1 MSRGALV
8 ADDREAISTLEVDN
22 SQESWDGVTYEVF
35 AAERQC
41 LPEDFEGRMQVAAAA
56 IGAPWRAYDLHD
68 GRCPALSGGNCQCGL
83 VSYFSNERWIA
94 GVDMFHSIQDIF
106 PLH

>member
-1 MSRGALV
+1 M
-8 ADDREAISTLEVDN
+8 ADDREAISTLEAD
-22 SQESWDGVTYEVF
+22 SSHESWGGVTYEAF
-35 AAERQC
+35 TAERQC

-68 GRCPALSGGNCQCGL
+68 GLCPILRGGNCQCGL
-83 VSYFSNERWIA
+83 VSYFSNGRWIA